1 MIDDVEEV
9 LLRAYGMLK
18 IYMEGTTKTHQEVV
32 TKATELLSLF
42 DMSNQECIDYVVDK
56 YEENHNIKAYEP
68 DVLVDSNNLP
78 ETWLYNRKENTP
90 LDHFNRYKEYLR
102 NDDFPEDAIEKMEKS
117 TEKILSY
124 CADPEN
130 RSRSLNTKK
139 KGLVIGDVQ
148 SGKTAN
154 YLALINMAADYG
166 YKLVILLSGLTDS
179 LRIQTQK
186 RIDGGFVGAKSDSI
200 GSDFELYMGV
210 GTSEER
216 HYAIPMT
223 NQQLDFVKFKRAN
236 SNFSRSDFA
245 KPVIMVVKKN
255 KGILTQ
261 MKEWVKPDND
271 DIKCNNILI
280 IDDESDN
287 ASVNTKNK
295 DEDPSVINRL
305 IRDIFNNFP
314 IATYVGYTA
323 TPFANIFID
332 PYDDES
338 SKDLFPSDFIVQL
351 KEPDNYFGL
360 HKALMNGE
368 HVRILDEQEENFLPV
383 KHNKDVEVYPELPES
398 LIEAINDFI
407 LINVIRTLRGQK
419 YKHRTFMINVSRLN
433 NIQDKIKDKVEEYVK
448 KIRSCIE
455 QSYKLSIDEFRKDPK
470 LNKIYN
476 QYLKDNFYK
485 KVRENYSWDQIQGG
499 LNFEVQQ
506 FELTIMNNRNSKNRF
521 NYDDYK
527 DKGARLIAIGGFV
540 LSRGLTLEGLTIS
553 YFSRNANAY
562 DTMLQMCRW
571 FGYRSGYEDLCRIY
585 ISQINIDNYAAI
597 EDAVN
602 DLKDQISIMSS
613 RGKTPM
619 DFGLMVKESPE
630 TLETSM
636 LITSR
641 NKMRATEEVYRSFNF
656 SGADVDTSKIYR
668 DVDTNFKNRL
678 AIDELVIDLKQNG
691 ILLENY
697 NNSGRYMF
705 KDVDKNIISN
715 FISKL
720 LIPIENRK
728 FDQESLSDFIANS
741 EEFTKWDIVV
751 ATGTHA
757 GDTWNFCSTD
767 LYLPSR
773 SFEAREEENIVRISG
788 GKNRL
793 VDPGLYNS
801 GLSEKEK
808 EDAKRIAMNSDKP
821 HLEPVAK
828 DYLQVR
834 KTPLLIIYPVKLNPK
849 HDNELQKSIA
859 SEFDKDKIM
868 FGFAI
873 GFPGIDNRVMVKYRA
888 NERKRRELAGLV
900 EEEEEEEV
908 YGEE

>member
-1 MIDDVEEV
+1 MTDGVEEV
-9 LLRAYGMLK
+9 LIRAYGMLK

-32 TKATELLSLF
+32 EKATELLSLF
-42 DMSNQECIDYVVDK
+42 DMSNQECVDYVVDK

-68 DVLVDSNNLP
+68 DVLVDSSNHP
-78 ETWLYNRKENTP
+78 ETWLYNRKGNTS

-102 NDDFPEDAIEKMEKS
+102 NDEFPEDAIEKMEKS
-117 TEKILSY
+117 TEKVLSY

-130 RSRSLNTKK
+130 RSRSLNTRK

-154 YLALINMAADYG
+154 YLALINMAVDYG
-166 YKLVILLSGLTDS
+166 YKLVIILSGLTDS
-179 LRIQTQK
+179 LRIQTQI
-186 RIDGGFVGAKSDSI
+186 RIDSGFVGAKSDSI
-200 GSDFELYMGV
+200 GDSEFEMYMGV

-280 IDDESDN
+280 IDDEADN
-287 ASVNTKNK
+287 ASVNTKSK
-295 DEDPSVINRL
+295 DEDPSVINKL

-332 PYDDES
+332 PYDDEAC
-338 SKDLFPSDFIVQL
+338 KDLFPSDFIVQL

-360 HKALMNGE
+360 HKALLSGN
-368 HVRILDEQEENFLPV
+368 HVRILDEQEKNFLPV
-383 KHNKDVEVYPELPES
+383 KHNKDIEVYPELPES

-407 LINVIRTLRGQK
+407 IVNVVRTLRGQK
-419 YKHRTFMINVSRLN
+419 NKHRTMMINVSRLN
-433 NIQDKIKDKVEEYVK
+433 NIQDKIKYKVDNYIK
-448 KIRSCIE
+448 KIKSCIE
-455 QSYKLSIDEFRKDPK
+455 QTYKLSIDEFKKDPN

-476 QYLKDNFYK
+476 QYLHDDFYK
-485 KVRENYSWDQIQGG
+485 EIREDYPWNQIQDG
-499 LNFEVQQ
+499 LNAEIQQ
-506 FELTIMNNRNSKNRF
+506 FELTIMNNRNTKNRF

-540 LSRGLTLEGLTIS
+540 LSRGLTLAGLTIS

-571 FGYRSGYEDLCRIY
+571 FGYRNGYEDLCRIY

-613 RGKTPM
+613 RGKTPK

-641 NKMRATEEVYRSFNF
+641 NKMRATTEMYRSFNF

-668 DVDTNFKNRL
+668 DVETNIKNRL
-678 AIDELVIDLKQNG
+678 VINELVNNLKQDG
-691 ILLENY
+691 ILLEKY
-697 NNSGRYMF
+697 NNRFMF
-705 KDVDKNIISN
+705 RNVEKKYISDFII
-715 FISKL
+715 KL

-741 EEFTKWDIVV
+741 EEFKIWDIVV
-751 ATGTHA
+751 ATGTHSSNK
-757 GDTWNFCSTD
+757 WNFCSTD
-767 LYLPSR
+767 LYLPVR
-773 SFEAREEENIVRISG
+773 SFEVREEENIVRISG
-788 GKNRL
+788 GNNRL

-801 GLSEKEK
+801 GLSDDDKEK
-808 EDAKRIAMNSDKP
+808 AKKVALNGKKP

-849 HDNELQKSIA
+849 ENNELQQKIA
-859 SEFDKDKIM
+859 SEYKEDKIM

-873 GFPGIDNRVMVKYRA
+873 GFPGIDNRVMVKYRV
-888 NERKRRELAGLV
+888 NERKRRELEGLV
-900 EEEEEEEV
+900 EEEEDEEV